1 MSQEG
6 ALNYLKV
13 DLSWTTG
20 KETASGKT
28 CQQTISQGQ
37 SYTVLSCAKSHDK
50 VLLLHFHLEQIKENE
65 YALEKIVQMREESVF
80 PW

>member
-13 DLSWTTG
+13 DLSWPTG

-37 SYTVLSCAKSHDK
+37 SYTVLSCAKSWQGF
-50 VLLLHFHLEQIKENE
+50 VITSSLWTN
-65 YALEKIVQMREESVF
+65 
-80 PW
+80 